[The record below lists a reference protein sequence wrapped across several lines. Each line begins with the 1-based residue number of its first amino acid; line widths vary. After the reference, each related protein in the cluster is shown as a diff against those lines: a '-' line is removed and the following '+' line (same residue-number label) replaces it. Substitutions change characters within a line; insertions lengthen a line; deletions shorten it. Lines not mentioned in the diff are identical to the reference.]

1 MAKKIKKLKFYIY
14 NKKMFRYLFDKCN
27 EEGSL
32 LGVDGLEEFKKEL
45 KIHFPE
51 KLKKFLEWKR
61 LEKELKDWIVE
72 NTTEDENT
80 LEDKNTPYYCV

>member
-1 MAKKIKKLKFYIY
+1 MLKKTKKSKF
-14 NKKMFRYLFDKCN
+14 NEKDMFRYLFDKCN

-32 LGVDGLEEFKKEL
+32 RGVDGLEEFKKEL